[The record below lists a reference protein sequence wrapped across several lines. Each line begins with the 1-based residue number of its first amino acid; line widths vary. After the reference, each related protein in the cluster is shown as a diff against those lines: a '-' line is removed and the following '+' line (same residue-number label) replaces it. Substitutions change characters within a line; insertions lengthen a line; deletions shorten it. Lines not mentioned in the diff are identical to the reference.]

1 MDVRPRIAALMA
13 PPAVWLAL
21 AFVVPLGLMALFSF
35 RLGSFPPE
43 RDVFTFTH
51 YQAYFANSAYQRLLW
66 QSTLIALETAVIAVV
81 LAYPLAHW
89 LAFQAGPRRLSLL
102 TLLVVPAWTSY
113 LLRILA
119 WKIILGSNGAL
130 ASLLMATGLT
140 HGELP
145 VLLYSRTAVLVTL
158 VYSWVPFVTL
168 PIFSTLERLDQRL
181 LEAAADLGCAAWEV
195 FVRVTLPL
203 SMPGVAAAFFF
214 VFIPTL
220 GEWVTP
226 AMVGGANG
234 IMFGNVIQD
243 QFVRALDWPTGSL
256 MSLVMLVVSLMLT
269 ILFSRIGRLTDLAGV

>member
-1 MDVRPRIAALMA
+1 MEARPRIAALMT
-13 PPAVWLAL
+13 PPVLWLLL
-21 AFVVPLGLMALFSF
+21 AFVLPLGIMALFSF
-35 RLGSFPPE
+35 RVGSFPPK
-43 RDVFTFTH
+43 RDLFTLDQ
-51 YQAYFANSAYQRLLW
+51 YRAYFTNPAYQRLLW
-66 QSTLIALETAVIAVV
+66 QSTLTALETALISVL
-81 LAYPLAHW
+81 LAYPLAHF
-89 LAFQAGPRRLSLL
+89 LAFHGGPHRLTLL

-130 ASLLMATGLT
+130 ASLLAYTGLIQ
-140 HGELP
+140 GDLP
-145 VLLYSRTAVLVTL
+145 VLLYSRTAVLITL
-158 VYSWVPFVTL
+158 VYSWVPFVAL
-168 PIFSTLERLDQRL
+168 PIYSALERLDQRL
-181 LEAAADLGCAAWEV
+181 LEAAADLGCAPWEV

-226 AMVGGANG
+226 ALVGGANG

-243 QFVRALDWPTGSL
+243 QFVRALNWPLGSV
-256 MSLVMLVVSLMLT
+256 MSLVMLAVSLALT